1 MLLRVPG
8 IGTLG
13 AYKIVRARK
22 FAALGFDDLAKMR
35 IVLKRA
41 KHFITCG
48 GKFYGTDNAA
58 TVKVLLALEAR
69 GERYE
74 QLSLFSGEGAVLP
87 MPDAQESSEVRSGTE
102 KRGAEARAQERFAL
116 LSTAANAE
124 SARTG
129 QL

>member
-1 MLLRVPG
+1 MRV
-8 IGTLG
+8 
-13 AYKIVRARK
+13 
-22 FAALGFDDLAKMR
+22 
-35 IVLKRA
+35 VLKRA

-48 GKFYGTDNAA
+48 GKFYGAENETA
-58 TVKVLLALEAR
+58 VKTLLALEAR

-74 QLSLFSGEGAVLP
+74 QLSLFSEENALSIPSPSAAERGNGAN
-87 MPDAQESSEVRSGTE
+87 
-102 KRGAEARAQERFAL
+102 ERYSL